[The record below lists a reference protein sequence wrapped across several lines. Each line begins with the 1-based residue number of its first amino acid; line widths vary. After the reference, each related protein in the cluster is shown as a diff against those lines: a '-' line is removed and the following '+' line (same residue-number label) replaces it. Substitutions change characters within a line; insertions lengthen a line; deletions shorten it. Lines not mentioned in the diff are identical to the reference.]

1 VLPPDDAR
9 PLAEI
14 IKSVEDQKLG
24 TVTEVDY
31 DDGFWEVEVR
41 KDGTKTKLDID
52 PRTGERRRR
61 P

>member
-1 VLPPDDAR
+1 VLPPHDAR

-41 KDGTKTKLDID
+41 KGGTKTKLDID
-52 PRTGERRRR
+52 PRTGETRTR
-61 P
+61 